1 MRKNPI
7 SKSEIEI
14 IKTIIKDIK
23 SGRLITNHPLQRYSD
38 MWSKEQQGNLIR
50 RVLHDGRFLP
60 ILICTQYDE
69 HGCEVRYL
77 IDGVQRMTTFEAYM
91 NDEFAISKNTID
103 YMIDYDGIL
112 YEKKDLASGKF
123 ALKRDR
129 NKKLIPILDEN
140 GNTQRRVQSIDV
152 RGLKYSELPPELQ
165 DKINNYKVSVELKLE
180 CSDEDIQVEILDYN
194 SGTKMNDAQIGKN
207 RLGAE
212 FARIVIELS
221 NHSFIKN
228 KCGFTP
234 DNFKKGVI
242 DRAIN
247 EALMLVNFGAENWV
261 TSHKDLCRK
270 LSNWITTEHTD
281 KMREMFDELD
291 EIIPE
296 LNRDVP
302 EEKEILDYLTLKE
315 FFVVM
320 ANYHYFRDC
329 GYKSE
334 CYTQFLREF
343 ITETSYIKNIPT
355 GEVDENGE
363 DIFDSFRNVYMQGSK
378 QKGNIESRLDVMN
391 SMLDEYLAEN
401 CGDMTEDEAVDEVA
415 ETEIDINKVSNFVSD
430 FIETGV
436 PFNTKST
443 ALKTLMQFASN
454 YPTRDYTPT
463 GVENFEQ
470 WLKDNTINEESADDC
485 LISATMLRDYL
496 NNAGAADKFSENDI
510 AILIRHVFSYGE
522 ELDEDIFE
530 TWLEDYNNVNNCEQS
545 GESAA
550 VLEKDSFLRESYSNF
565 LKYIIN
571 NEGDEIK

>member
-14 IKTIIKDIK
+14 IKTIIRDIK
-23 SGRLITNHPLQRYSD
+23 SGKLITNHPLQRFSD

-69 HGCEVRYL
+69 YGCEVRYL

-103 YMIDYDGIL
+103 YMIDYDGVL
-112 YEKKDLASGKF
+112 YETKDLASGKF
-123 ALKRDR
+123 TLKRDR
-129 NKKLIPILDEN
+129 NKNLIPILDEN
-140 GNTQRRVQSIDV
+140 GNLQRRVQSIDI

-165 DKINNYKVSVELKLE
+165 EKINNYKVSVELKLE

-194 SGTKMNDAQIGKN
+194 NGTKMNDAQIGKN

-221 NHSFIKN
+221 NHPFIKN

-234 DNFKKGVI
+234 DNYKKGVI

-281 KMREMFDELD
+281 KMREMFNELD
-291 EIIPE
+291 DIIPE
-296 LNRDVP
+296 LNKDIP

-315 FFVVM
+315 FFVVL
-320 ANYHYFRDC
+320 ANYHYFRDR
-329 GYKSE
+329 GYNGE
-334 CYTQFLREF
+334 CYTRFLREF

-363 DIFDSFRNVYMQGSK
+363 DIFDSFRSIYMQGSK
-378 QKGNIESRLDVMN
+378 QKGNIESRLEVMN
-391 SMLDEYLAEN
+391 NMLDEYLAEN
-401 CGDMTEDEAVDEVA
+401 CEDMLDDRCGIEVPTEENFVLDEVTPVEVQEFA
-415 ETEIDINKVSNFVSD
+415 QNFIDDEKAIQCLMLASDSPYYDFSQGKLFKMVEWYKQNGTIKMLDDCVFYKEIVTDNNIKDDDVNLPIYIYAVKY
-430 FIETGV
+430 IE
-436 PFNTKST
+436 
-443 ALKTLMQFASN
+443 
-454 YPTRDYTPT
+454 
-463 GVENFEQ
+463 
-470 WLKDNTINEESADDC
+470 DNHREISADDW
-485 LISATMLRDYL
+485 LSQFNRNLLLDVSSVESKMHIVV
-496 NNAGAADKFSENDI
+496 NDI
-510 AILIRHVFSYGE
+510 RSYAE
-522 ELDEDIFE
+522 
-530 TWLEDYNNVNNCEQS
+530 V
-545 GESAA
+545 
-550 VLEKDSFLRESYSNF
+550 
-565 LKYIIN
+565 
-571 NEGDEIK
+571 

>member
-14 IKTIIKDIK
+14 IKTIIKDIRN
-23 SGRLITNHPLQRYSD
+23 GRLITNHPLQRYSD

-69 HGCEVRYL
+69 YGCEVRYL

-112 YEKKDLASGKF
+112 YETKDLASGKF

-129 NKKLIPILDEN
+129 NKNLIPVLDEN
-140 GNTQRRVQSIDV
+140 GKTQRRVQSIDV

-165 DKINNYKVSVELKLE
+165 EKINNYKVSVELKLE
-180 CSDEDIQVEILDYN
+180 CSDEDIQIEILDYN
-194 SGTKMNDAQIGKN
+194 NGTKMNDAQIGKN

-221 NHSFIKN
+221 NHPFIKN
-228 KCGFTP
+228 KCGFTL
-234 DNFKKGVI
+234 DNYKKGVI

-247 EALMLVNFGAENWV
+247 EALMLVNFGADNWV
-261 TSHKDLCRK
+261 VSHKDLCRK

-281 KMREMFDELD
+281 KMREMFSELD

-296 LNRDVP
+296 LNRDIA

-334 CYTQFLREF
+334 CYAQFLREF

-363 DIFDSFRNVYMQGSK
+363 DIFDSFRNIYMQGSK
-378 QKGNIESRLDVMN
+378 QKGNIESRLEVMN
-391 SMLDEYLAEN
+391 NMLDEYLAEN
-401 CGDMTEDEAVDEVA
+401 CADMISYNDESEEVVEEFILDESTPVELQEFA
-415 ETEIDINKVSNFVSD
+415 QNFVDDEKAIQCLMLATDSPYSD
-430 FIETGV
+430 FSKVKLQDMIGWYKDNGSKEILNDCLFYKAIAIDNGIREDDTNLPLYVYAVRYIEDNYKEV
-436 PFNTKST
+436 DIDEWLSQFNRN
-443 ALKTLMQFASN
+443 LFASEDKSVESKMRIVERDVKN
-454 YPTRDYTPT
+454 YA
-463 GVENFEQ
+463 GV
-470 WLKDNTINEESADDC
+470 
-485 LISATMLRDYL
+485 
-496 NNAGAADKFSENDI
+496 
-510 AILIRHVFSYGE
+510 
-522 ELDEDIFE
+522 
-530 TWLEDYNNVNNCEQS
+530 
-545 GESAA
+545 
-550 VLEKDSFLRESYSNF
+550 
-565 LKYIIN
+565 
-571 NEGDEIK
+571 

>member
-14 IKTIIKDIK
+14 IKTIINDIK
-23 SGRLITNHPLQRYSD
+23 SGRLITSHPLQRYSD

-69 HGCEVRYL
+69 YGCEVRYL
-77 IDGVQRMTTFEAYM
+77 IDGVQRMTTFESYM

-103 YMIDYDGIL
+103 YMVDYDGIL
-112 YEKKDLASGKF
+112 YETKELASGKF
-123 ALKRDR
+123 SLKRDR
-129 NKKLIPILDEN
+129 NKQLIPILDEN
-140 GNTQRRVQSIDV
+140 GNTQRRVQSLDV

-165 DKINNYKVSVELKLE
+165 AKINNYKVSVELKLE
-180 CSDEDIQVEILDYN
+180 CTDEDIQVEILDYN

-221 NHSFIKN
+221 NHPFIKN

-270 LSNWITTEHTD
+270 LSNWLTTEHTD
-281 KMREMFDELD
+281 KMKEMFDELD

-296 LNRDVP
+296 LSNGNTED
-302 EEKEILDYLTLKE
+302 KEILDYLTLKE

-329 GYKSE
+329 GYKRE
-334 CYTQFLREF
+334 CYSQFLREF
-343 ITETSYIKNIPT
+343 ITETSHIKSIPT
-355 GEVDENGE
+355 GDVDENGE
-363 DIFDSFRNVYMQGSK
+363 EIYDSFRNIYMQGSK
-378 QKGNIESRLDVMN
+378 QKGNVESRLEVMN
-391 SMLDEYLAEN
+391 NMLDEYLAEN
-401 CGDMTEDEAVDEVA
+401 CADATEDIESVEEEFALNDDAPIELQEFAQNFIDDEKA
-415 ETEIDINKVSNFVSD
+415 IQCLIMTMDNLHLSFERDNLYKM
-430 FIETGV
+430 IEWYRQNG
-436 PFNTKST
+436 TK
-443 ALKTLMQFASN
+443 AMLN
-454 YPTRDYTPT
+454 
-463 GVENFEQ
+463 
-470 WLKDNTINEESADDC
+470 DC
-485 LISATMLRDYL
+485 LFYKEIVTDNGIKEDDTNLPLYVYAVKCIEDNHREI
-496 NNAGAADKFSENDI
+496 NADEWLSQFKQKELFYADSSVESKMHIVIQDI
-510 AILIRHVFSYGE
+510 QNYTEV
-522 ELDEDIFE
+522 
-530 TWLEDYNNVNNCEQS
+530 
-545 GESAA
+545 
-550 VLEKDSFLRESYSNF
+550 
-565 LKYIIN
+565 
-571 NEGDEIK
+571 

>member
-7 SKSEIEI
+7 SKSEVEI
-14 IKTIIKDIK
+14 IKTIINDVK
-23 SGRLITNHPLQRYSD
+23 SGKLITNHPLQRYSD

-60 ILICTQYDE
+60 ILICTQYDK

-77 IDGVQRMTTFEAYM
+77 IDGVQRMATFEAYM
-91 NDEFAISKNTID
+91 NGEFAISKNTID
-103 YMIDYDGIL
+103 YMIDYDGVL
-112 YEKKDLASGKF
+112 YETKKLANGKF
-123 ALKRDR
+123 SFKRDK
-129 NKKLIPILDEN
+129 NKNLIPILDEN
-140 GNTQRRVQSIDV
+140 GKLQRRVQSLDI

-165 DKINNYKVSVELKLE
+165 EKINNYKVSVELKLE
-180 CSDEDIQVEILDYN
+180 CSDEDIQIEILDYN

-234 DNFKKGVI
+234 DNYKKGVI

-281 KMREMFDELD
+281 KMREMLDELD
-291 EIIPE
+291 EIVPE
-296 LNRDVP
+296 LSKDIP

-329 GYKSE
+329 GYRRE
-334 CYTQFLREF
+334 CYMQFLREF
-343 ITETSYIKNIPT
+343 ITETSYISNIPT

-363 DIFDSFRNVYMQGSK
+363 DVFDSFRNIYMQGSK
-378 QKGNIESRLDVMN
+378 QKGNIEGRLEAMN
-391 SMLDEYLAEN
+391 NMLDEYLTEN
-401 CGDMTEDEAVDEVA
+401 CADMIEIAVEDEDAVDGEFVLDENTPVELQEFA
-415 ETEIDINKVSNFVSD
+415 QNFVDDEKAIQCLMLS
-430 FIETGV
+430 TGNLHSG
-436 PFNTKST
+436 FGKNNMRK
-443 ALKTLMQFASN
+443 M
-454 YPTRDYTPT
+454 
-463 GVENFEQ
+463 VEWYKQNGTQ
-470 WLKDNTINEESADDC
+470 KMLDDC
-485 LISATMLRDYL
+485 LFYKEIVTDNGIKD
-496 NNAGAADKFSENDI
+496 NNSNLPLYVY
-510 AILIRHVFSYGE
+510 AI
-522 ELDEDIFE
+522 
-530 TWLEDYNNVNNCEQS
+530 
-545 GESAA
+545 
-550 VLEKDSFLRESYSNF
+550 
-565 LKYIIN
+565 KYIEDNEIQIN
-571 NEGDEIK
+571 TDEWLANFKGDAFKENEADFNNDPKSSSTISLKISEIIKNIQSYQEKEKSEP

>member
-7 SKSEIEI
+7 SKQEIEI
-14 IKTIIKDIK
+14 IRTIIKDIK
-23 SGRLITNHPLQRYSD
+23 SGRLIINHPLQRYSD

-69 HGCEVRYL
+69 YGCEVRYL

-103 YMIDYDGIL
+103 YMVDYDGIL
-112 YEKKDLASGKF
+112 YETKSNASGKF
-123 ALKRDR
+123 VLKRDR
-129 NKKLIPILDEN
+129 KKNLIPILDEN
-140 GNTQRRVQSIDV
+140 GNPQRRVQSIDI

-165 DKINNYKVSVELKLE
+165 EKISNYKVSVELKLE
-180 CSDEDIQVEILDYN
+180 CSDEDIQIEILDYN

-221 NHSFIKN
+221 NHPFIKN

-247 EALMLVNFGAENWV
+247 EALMLVNFGADNWV

-281 KMREMFDELD
+281 KMREMFNELD

-296 LNRDVP
+296 LSKDIP

-315 FFVVM
+315 FFIVM
-320 ANYHYFRDC
+320 ANYHHFRDS
-329 GYKSE
+329 GYKNE
-334 CYTQFLREF
+334 CYIQFLSEF
-343 ITETSYIKNIPT
+343 ITGASYIKNIPT

-363 DIFDSFRNVYMQGSK
+363 DIFDSFRNIYMQGSK
-378 QKGNIESRLDVMN
+378 QKANVEERLEVMN
-391 SMLDEYLAEN
+391 RMLDEYLAEN
-401 CGDMTEDEAVDEVA
+401 CADMVDDSDNDEVSEEEFVLD
-415 ETEIDINKVSNFVSD
+415 ETAPVDLQEFAQNFVDDTKAIQCLMLTTDSPYSNFSIDKLQKMVEWYKNKGTKEMLND
-430 FIETGV
+430 CLFYKEIATDTIGEDDANLPLYVYAVKYIEDNGIQIITDEWLSKFKENAFKEIEADLSNE
-436 PFNTKST
+436 PNLSST
-443 ALKTLMQFASN
+443 IALKTSEIIKNIQ
-454 YPTRDYTPT
+454 DY
-463 GVENFEQ
+463 ERE
-470 WLKDNTINEESADDC
+470 
-485 LISATMLRDYL
+485 
-496 NNAGAADKFSENDI
+496 
-510 AILIRHVFSYGE
+510 
-522 ELDEDIFE
+522 
-530 TWLEDYNNVNNCEQS
+530 VN
-545 GESAA
+545 
-550 VLEKDSFLRESYSNF
+550 K
-565 LKYIIN
+565 
-571 NEGDEIK
+571 

>member
-14 IKTIIKDIK
+14 IKTIINDIK
-23 SGRLITNHPLQRYSD
+23 GGRLITSHPLQRYSD

-69 HGCEVRYL
+69 YGCEVRYL
-77 IDGVQRMTTFEAYM
+77 IDGVQRMTTFESYM

-103 YMIDYDGIL
+103 YMVDYDGIL
-112 YEKKDLASGKF
+112 YETKELASGKF
-123 ALKRDR
+123 TLKRDR

-165 DKINNYKVSVELKLE
+165 EKINNYKVSVELKLE
-180 CSDEDIQVEILDYN
+180 CTDEDIQVEILDYN

-221 NHSFIKN
+221 NHPFIKN

-270 LSNWITTEHTD
+270 LSNWLTTEHTD
-281 KMREMFDELD
+281 KMKEMFNELD

-296 LNRDVP
+296 LSNGNTED
-302 EEKEILDYLTLKE
+302 KEIIDYLTLKE

-329 GYKSE
+329 GYKRE
-334 CYTQFLREF
+334 CYAQFLREF
-343 ITETSYIKNIPT
+343 ITETSHIKSIPT
-355 GEVDENGE
+355 GDVDENGE
-363 DIFDSFRNVYMQGSK
+363 EIYDSFRNIYMQGSK
-378 QKGNIESRLDVMN
+378 QKGNVESRLEVMN
-391 SMLDEYLAEN
+391 NMLDEYLAEN
-401 CGDMTEDEAVDEVA
+401 CADATEDIESIEEEFALNDDTPIELQEFAQNFIDDEKA
-415 ETEIDINKVSNFVSD
+415 IQCLIMTMDNSYLNFERENLYKMIEWYKHNGTKAMLNDCLFYKEIATDN
-430 FIETGV
+430 
-436 PFNTKST
+436 
-443 ALKTLMQFASN
+443 
-454 YPTRDYTPT
+454 
-463 GVENFEQ
+463 GVE
-470 WLKDNTINEESADDC
+470 DDDTN
-485 LISATMLRDYL
+485 LPLY
-496 NNAGAADKFSENDI
+496 
-510 AILIRHVFSYGE
+510 VY
-522 ELDEDIFE
+522 
-530 TWLEDYNNVNNCEQS
+530 
-545 GESAA
+545 A
-550 VLEKDSFLRESYSNF
+550 V
-565 LKYIIN
+565 KYIEDNHREIN
-571 NEGDEIK
+571 ADEWLSQFKQKALFDANSSIESKMNAIIQDIRNYAEV

>member
-23 SGRLITNHPLQRYSD
+23 SGRLITSHPLQRYSD

-69 HGCEVRYL
+69 YGCEVRYL

-112 YEKKDLASGKF
+112 YETKELASGKF
-123 ALKRDR
+123 CLKRDR
-129 NKKLIPILDEN
+129 NKNLVPILDES
-140 GNTQRRVQSIDV
+140 GKIQRRVQSIDV

-165 DKINNYKVSVELKLE
+165 EKINNYKVSVELKLE
-180 CSDEDIQVEILDYN
+180 CTDEDIQIEILDYN
-194 SGTKMNDAQIGKN
+194 NGTKMNDAQIGKN

-221 NHSFIKN
+221 NHPFIKN

-234 DNFKKGVI
+234 DNYKKGVV

-247 EALMLVNFGAENWV
+247 ESLMLVNFGAENWV

-281 KMREMFDELD
+281 KIKEMFDELD
-291 EIIPE
+291 MVMPE
-296 LNRDVP
+296 LNKDIP

-320 ANYHYFRDC
+320 ANYHHFRDC

-363 DIFDSFRNVYMQGSK
+363 DIYDSFRNIYMQGSK
-378 QKGNIESRLDVMN
+378 QKGNIESRLETMN
-391 SMLDEYLAEN
+391 NMLDEYLAEN
-401 CGDMTEDEAVDEVA
+401 CDGMENRGGENEEATEVFTLDETTPVELQDFAQNFVDDEKA
-415 ETEIDINKVSNFVSD
+415 IQCLMLSTDSPYSNFNMDKLYEMV
-430 FIETGV
+430 EWYKQNG
-436 PFNTKST
+436 TKKM
-443 ALKTLMQFASN
+443 L
-454 YPTRDYTPT
+454 
-463 GVENFEQ
+463 
-470 WLKDNTINEESADDC
+470 DDC
-485 LISATMLRDYL
+485 LFYKTIVTD
-496 NNAGAADKFSENDI
+496 NG
-510 AILIRHVFSYGE
+510 VE
-522 ELDEDIFE
+522 EDNTNLPI
-530 TWLEDYNNVNNCEQS
+530 YVY
-545 GESAA
+545 A
-550 VLEKDSFLRESYSNF
+550 V
-565 LKYIIN
+565 KYIEDNSIQIDT
-571 NEGDEIK
+571 DEWLLQFKRNFEEDLDGSLDSKVCTVVKDIRKYAEV

>member
-50 RVLHDGRFLP
+50 RVLHDGRCLP

-69 HGCEVRYL
+69 YGCEVRYL

-103 YMIDYDGIL
+103 YMVDYDGVL
-112 YEKKDLASGKF
+112 YETKDLASGKF

-152 RGLKYSELPPELQ
+152 RGLKYSDLPPELQ
-165 DKINNYKVSVELKLE
+165 EKINNYKVSVELKLE
-180 CSDEDIQVEILDYN
+180 CSDEDIQIEILDYN

-270 LSNWITTEHTD
+270 LSNWITVEHTD

-291 EIIPE
+291 EIMPE
-296 LNRDVP
+296 LSKDIP

-315 FFVVM
+315 FFVVL

-334 CYTQFLREF
+334 CYAQFLREF

-355 GEVDENGE
+355 GDVDENGE
-363 DIFDSFRNVYMQGSK
+363 DIFDSFRNIYMQGSK
-378 QKGNIESRLDVMN
+378 QKGNIENRLEVMN
-391 SMLDEYLAEN
+391 NMLDEYLAEN
-401 CGDMTEDEAVDEVA
+401 CGNMIDDGDESEDVMQEEFVLDSTTPVELQDFAQNFVDDEKAVQCLMLATDSPY
-415 ETEIDINKVSNFVSD
+415 SNFSRSKLYEMVDWYKQSGTKEMLDDCLFYKEIVADNGIEDDDVNLPLYVYAVKYIDDNGIQIDTDEWISQFKDRAFDEIESD
-430 FIETGV
+430 LSNE
-436 PFNTKST
+436 PNLSST
-443 ALKTLMQFASN
+443 IALKTSEIIKNIQN
-454 YPTRDYTPT
+454 YER
-463 GVENFEQ
+463 EA
-470 WLKDNTINEESADDC
+470 NE
-485 LISATMLRDYL
+485 L
-496 NNAGAADKFSENDI
+496 
-510 AILIRHVFSYGE
+510 
-522 ELDEDIFE
+522 
-530 TWLEDYNNVNNCEQS
+530 
-545 GESAA
+545 
-550 VLEKDSFLRESYSNF
+550 
-565 LKYIIN
+565 
-571 NEGDEIK
+571 

>member
-14 IKTIIKDIK
+14 IKTIIKDIRN
-23 SGRLITNHPLQRYSD
+23 GRLITNHPLQRYSD

-69 HGCEVRYL
+69 YGCEVRYL

-112 YEKKDLASGKF
+112 YETKDLASGKF

-129 NKKLIPILDEN
+129 NKNLIPVLDEN
-140 GNTQRRVQSIDV
+140 GKTQRRVQSIDV

-165 DKINNYKVSVELKLE
+165 EKINNYKVSVELKLE
-180 CSDEDIQVEILDYN
+180 CSDEDIQIEILDYN

-221 NHSFIKN
+221 NHPFIKN
-228 KCGFTP
+228 KCGFTL
-234 DNFKKGVI
+234 DNYKKGVI

-247 EALMLVNFGAENWV
+247 EALMLVNFGADNWV
-261 TSHKDLCRK
+261 VSHKDLCRK

-281 KMREMFDELD
+281 KMREMFSELD

-296 LNRDVP
+296 LNRDIA

-334 CYTQFLREF
+334 CYAQFLREF

-363 DIFDSFRNVYMQGSK
+363 DIFDSFRNIYMQGSK
-378 QKGNIESRLDVMN
+378 QKGNIESRLEVMN
-391 SMLDEYLAEN
+391 NMLDEYLAEN
-401 CGDMTEDEAVDEVA
+401 CADMISYNDESEEVVEEFILDESTPVELQEFA
-415 ETEIDINKVSNFVSD
+415 QNFVDDEKAIQCLMLATDSPYSD
-430 FIETGV
+430 FSKVKLQDMIGWYKDNGSKEILNDCLFYKAIAIDNGIREDDTNLPLYVYAVRYIEDNYKEV
-436 PFNTKST
+436 DIDEWLSQFNRN
-443 ALKTLMQFASN
+443 LFASEDKSVESKMRIVERDVKN
-454 YPTRDYTPT
+454 YA
-463 GVENFEQ
+463 GV
-470 WLKDNTINEESADDC
+470 
-485 LISATMLRDYL
+485 
-496 NNAGAADKFSENDI
+496 
-510 AILIRHVFSYGE
+510 
-522 ELDEDIFE
+522 
-530 TWLEDYNNVNNCEQS
+530 
-545 GESAA
+545 
-550 VLEKDSFLRESYSNF
+550 
-565 LKYIIN
+565 
-571 NEGDEIK
+571 

>member
-7 SKSEIEI
+7 SKSEIEV
-14 IKTIIKDIK
+14 IKTIIKDIRN
-23 SGRLITNHPLQRYSD
+23 GRLITNHPLQRYSD

-69 HGCEVRYL
+69 YGCEVRYL

-112 YEKKDLASGKF
+112 YETKDLASGKF

-129 NKKLIPILDEN
+129 NKNLIPVLDEN
-140 GNTQRRVQSIDV
+140 GKMQRRVQSIDV

-165 DKINNYKVSVELKLE
+165 EKINNYKVSVELKLE
-180 CSDEDIQVEILDYN
+180 CSDEDIQIEILDYN

-221 NHSFIKN
+221 NHPFIKN
-228 KCGFTP
+228 KCGFTL
-234 DNFKKGVI
+234 DNYKKGVI

-247 EALMLVNFGAENWV
+247 EALMLVNFGADNWV
-261 TSHKDLCRK
+261 VSHKDLCRK

-281 KMREMFDELD
+281 KMREMFSELD

-296 LNRDVP
+296 LNRDIA

-334 CYTQFLREF
+334 CYAQFLREF

-363 DIFDSFRNVYMQGSK
+363 DIFDSFRNIYMQGSK
-378 QKGNIESRLDVMN
+378 QKGNIESRLEVMN
-391 SMLDEYLAEN
+391 NMLDEYLAEN
-401 CGDMTEDEAVDEVA
+401 CADMISDNDESEEVVEEFILDESTPVELQEFA
-415 ETEIDINKVSNFVSD
+415 QNFVDDEKAIQCLMLATDSPYSD
-430 FIETGV
+430 FSKVKLQDMIGWYKDNGSKEMLNDCLFYKAIAIDNGIREDDTNLPLYVYAVRYIEDNYKEV
-436 PFNTKST
+436 DIDEWLSQFNRN
-443 ALKTLMQFASN
+443 LFASEDKSVESKMRIVERDVKN
-454 YPTRDYTPT
+454 YA
-463 GVENFEQ
+463 GV
-470 WLKDNTINEESADDC
+470 
-485 LISATMLRDYL
+485 
-496 NNAGAADKFSENDI
+496 
-510 AILIRHVFSYGE
+510 
-522 ELDEDIFE
+522 
-530 TWLEDYNNVNNCEQS
+530 
-545 GESAA
+545 
-550 VLEKDSFLRESYSNF
+550 
-565 LKYIIN
+565 
-571 NEGDEIK
+571 

>member
-14 IKTIIKDIK
+14 IKTIIRDIK
-23 SGRLITNHPLQRYSD
+23 GGRLITNHPLQRYSD

-69 HGCEVRYL
+69 YGCEVRYL

-103 YMIDYDGIL
+103 YMIDYDGVL
-112 YEKKDLASGKF
+112 YETKNLANGKF
-123 ALKRDR
+123 SLKRDR

-140 GNTQRRVQSIDV
+140 GKIQRRVQSIDV

-165 DKINNYKVSVELKLE
+165 EKINNYKVSVELKLE
-180 CSDEDIQVEILDYN
+180 CTDEDIQVEILDYN

-281 KMREMFDELD
+281 KMREMFSELD
-291 EIIPE
+291 EIMPE
-296 LNRDVP
+296 LNKDIP

-320 ANYHYFRDC
+320 ANYNYFRDC
-329 GYKSE
+329 GYKSD
-334 CYTQFLREF
+334 CYMQFLREF

-355 GEVDENGE
+355 GEVDDNGE
-363 DIFDSFRNVYMQGSK
+363 DVFDSFRNIYMQGSK
-378 QKGNIESRLDVMN
+378 QKGNIESRLEVMN
-391 SMLDEYLAEN
+391 NMLDEYLAEN
-401 CGDMTEDEAVDEVA
+401 CADMADDSEDIEAVAEEEFILDETTPVELQEFA
-415 ETEIDINKVSNFVSD
+415 QNFVD
-430 FIETGV
+430 DEKAIQC
-436 PFNTKST
+436 
-443 ALKTLMQFASN
+443 LM
-454 YPTRDYTPT
+454 
-463 GVENFEQ
+463 
-470 WLKDNTINEESADDC
+470 L
-485 LISATMLRDYL
+485 ATDRP
-496 NNAGAADKFSENDI
+496 
-510 AILIRHVFSYGE
+510 
-522 ELDEDIFE
+522 
-530 TWLEDYNNVNNCEQS
+530 
-545 GESAA
+545 
-550 VLEKDSFLRESYSNF
+550 YSNF
-565 LKYIIN
+565 SKDKLCEIVEWYKQNGSKEMLNDCLFYKEIATDNDITEDDINLPIYIYAVKYIEN
-571 NEGDEIK
+571 NYKEMDIDEWFSKFNRALLNAITDDSVESKIRMIVSNIQNYAEV

>member
-14 IKTIIKDIK
+14 IKTIISDIK
-23 SGRLITNHPLQRYSD
+23 GGKLITSHPLQRYSD

-69 HGCEVRYL
+69 YGCEVRYL
-77 IDGVQRMTTFEAYM
+77 IDGVQRMTTFESYM

-103 YMIDYDGIL
+103 YIVDYDGIL
-112 YEKKDLASGKF
+112 YETKELASGKF

-140 GNTQRRVQSIDV
+140 GNVQRRVQSIDV

-165 DKINNYKVSVELKLE
+165 EKINNYKVSVELKLE
-180 CSDEDIQVEILDYN
+180 CTDEDIQVEILDYN

-221 NHSFIKN
+221 NHPFIKN

-291 EIIPE
+291 RIMPE
-296 LNRDVP
+296 LNKDVP

-334 CYTQFLREF
+334 CYIQFLREF
-343 ITETSYIKNIPT
+343 VTETSYIKNIPT
-355 GEVDENGE
+355 GEVDENDE
-363 DIFDSFRNVYMQGSK
+363 DIFDSFRNIYMQGSK
-378 QKGNIESRLDVMN
+378 QKGNIESRLEVMN
-391 SMLDEYLAEN
+391 NMLDEFLAEN
-401 CGDMTEDEAVDEVA
+401 CADMVDDSEDVEISAEEEFVLDETTPVELQEFA
-415 ETEIDINKVSNFVSD
+415 QNFVDDEKAIQCLMLTVDSPCPSFSKEKLYD
-430 FIETGV
+430 IVEWYKANG
-436 PFNTKST
+436 TKE
-443 ALKTLMQFASN
+443 LL
-454 YPTRDYTPT
+454 
-463 GVENFEQ
+463 
-470 WLKDNTINEESADDC
+470 DDC
-485 LISATMLRDYL
+485 LFYKEIVTD
-496 NNAGAADKFSENDI
+496 NGI
-510 AILIRHVFSYGE
+510 E
-522 ELDEDIFE
+522 EDSIDLPI
-530 TWLEDYNNVNNCEQS
+530 YVY
-545 GESAA
+545 A
-550 VLEKDSFLRESYSNF
+550 V
-565 LKYIIN
+565 KYIEDNKVQIDTDEWFSQF
-571 NEGDEIK
+571 EGYDFKNTDNTLESKMRTIIKDIRKYAEV

>member
-23 SGRLITNHPLQRYSD
+23 SGRLIISHPLQRYSD

-69 HGCEVRYL
+69 YGCEVRYL

-103 YMIDYDGIL
+103 YIIDYDGIL
-112 YEKKDLASGKF
+112 YETKELASGKF
-123 ALKRDR
+123 CLKRDR
-129 NKKLIPILDEN
+129 NKNLIPILDEN
-140 GNTQRRVQSIDV
+140 GKIQRRVQSIDV
-152 RGLKYSELPPELQ
+152 RDLKYSELPPELQ
-165 DKINNYKVSVELKLE
+165 EKINNYKVSVELKLE
-180 CSDEDIQVEILDYN
+180 CTDEDIQIEILDYN
-194 SGTKMNDAQIGKN
+194 NGTKMNDAQIGKN

-221 NHSFIKN
+221 NHPFIKN

-234 DNFKKGVI
+234 DNYKKGVV

-247 EALMLVNFGAENWV
+247 ESLMLVNFGAENWV

-281 KMREMFDELD
+281 KMKEMFDELD
-291 EIIPE
+291 MVMPE
-296 LNRDVP
+296 LNKDIP

-315 FFVVM
+315 FFVIM
-320 ANYHYFRDC
+320 ANYHHFRDC

-363 DIFDSFRNVYMQGSK
+363 DTYDSFRNIYMQGSK
-378 QKGNIESRLDVMN
+378 QKGNIESRLETMN
-391 SMLDEYLAEN
+391 NMLDEYLAEN
-401 CGDMTEDEAVDEVA
+401 CDGMENRGKKNEEATEVFTLDETTPVELQDFAQ
-415 ETEIDINKVSNFVSD
+415 NFVDDEKAIQCLMLSTD
-430 FIETGV
+430 SPYSNLNRDKLYEMVEWYKQNG
-436 PFNTKST
+436 TKKM
-443 ALKTLMQFASN
+443 L
-454 YPTRDYTPT
+454 
-463 GVENFEQ
+463 
-470 WLKDNTINEESADDC
+470 DDC
-485 LISATMLRDYL
+485 LFYKTIVTD
-496 NNAGAADKFSENDI
+496 NG
-510 AILIRHVFSYGE
+510 VE
-522 ELDEDIFE
+522 EDNTNLPI
-530 TWLEDYNNVNNCEQS
+530 YVY
-545 GESAA
+545 A
-550 VLEKDSFLRESYSNF
+550 V
-565 LKYIIN
+565 KYIEDNSIQIDT
-571 NEGDEIK
+571 DEWLLQFKRNFEEDLDGSLGSKVCTVVKDIRKYAEV